1 MVHLSSKF
9 VMQYRCST
17 FGPPCL
23 PTHTLHHK
31 QKNQCENNPGI
42 KIDKPGENQKN
53 IEKTKK
59 KTKKNIE
66 KTKKT
71 KKTKNKK
78 NNNFRLFR
86 KWGPSPRPS
95 ENCFFCFFLV
105 FLVFSRFF
113 GFLPFLQVFCWG
125 SCEASLAW
133 EGSFAK
139 HVVFVMTRDT
149 ESMVTKTMNQG

>member
-23 PTHTLHHK
+23 PISTLHHK

-59 KTKKNIE
+59 TKKN
-66 KTKKT
+66 KKT
-71 KKTKNKK
+71 KKI
-78 NNNFRLFR
+78 NNFRLFR

-95 ENCFFCFFLV
+95 ENCFFFCFFWY
-105 FLVFSRFF
+105 FCFFCFFWFSRGFF
-113 GFLPFLQVFCWG
+113 GFLQFLQVFCWG
-125 SCEASLAW
+125 GCEASLAW
-133 EGSFAK
+133 EGPFAK
-139 HVVFVMTRDT
+139 HVVFVMTRVT